1 MSISPTFDIR
11 NYGAK
16 GDSVTDDTIAIQK
29 AIDAASAAG
38 GGKVYIPGG
47 TWLVSDSD
55 GSGNALALK
64 SNVTLTG
71 DGAGDSVLK
80 LADGA
85 GSTTNASSTTSLLG
99 VVAGSTVR
107 DATVSNLSLDGNQ
120 VNGGGQVSGW
130 SQSGASSTNLLI
142 DGVTATN
149 FSGSGFDLTGAS
161 VHLTV
166 RNSTATGNTSDGFAL
181 GGSLPALTFQDNRA
195 LDNGGNGINVGLGG
209 VAMSL
214 TDSLASGNAGDG
226 IHVHEESGVDTGFF
240 SVIGGDVYGNGG
252 DGVHMRGIEY
262 GGVYRLDIHDN
273 GGSGVNLQGTTHIEV
288 SDNVIHANAQS
299 NDVPEVAIRNLGSE
313 NGTQNFVYDNLIT
326 GSAGSTF
333 GVAEVPSDAASV
345 EGSVIFGN
353 VINGT
358 HAGDISA
365 AGNQSQVYNNS
376 DVLIVRG
383 SAGAD
388 TLIGS
393 RSDELI
399 SGGAGRDR
407 IDGAAGDDVI
417 HGGAGADRLSGG
429 TGSDVFRFS
438 SVSDSYRTATTSFT
452 DRITDFDDASDRLD
466 LTLLGLSGL
475 GNGHNGTLKAT
486 YNAGTDITYLSS
498 LDADAAGNRF
508 QLALDGNHLSTLG
521 AANFFSSITGTSSDD
536 KLLGTAADDVLI
548 GGAGR
553 DNLSGDGGADRLLG
567 GSGGDTLMG
576 GAGAD
581 TLVYTRVS
589 DSLRNDASGSYTQRD
604 VITDFNSNG
613 HDRLDLT
620 ALGFKGL
627 GNGYDGTL
635 KVVLNLAGD
644 QTALKSLEPDADGN
658 RFEILINGNHLY
670 DLTASNVLF
679 ANPDDTRVDS
689 SQPLTSVNATGTA
702 GADTLYGDWGND
714 TLFGMAGND
723 VLAGSVGDDLLVGG
737 AGSDRLTGGSGADT
751 FRFDHISDSY
761 VGAADLITDFTTGH
775 DTLDV
780 SALGFTGLG
789 NGRDGSLQVSYN
801 ASSDRTYVRSNE
813 ADSAGQKFQVTLA
826 GDYSHSLHAD
836 DFAFSAAPN
845 AAEIKVVGV
854 AAPMD
859 HVVLSDA

>member
-85 GSTTNASSTTSLLG
+85 GLNTASLLG

-120 VNGGGQVSGW
+120 VSGSGQVSGW
-130 SQSGASSTNLLI
+130 SQSGASSTNLVI
-142 DGVTATN
+142 DGVTATK

-166 RNSTATGNTSDGFAL
+166 RNSTATGNSSDGFAL

-209 VAMSL
+209 VALSL

-407 IDGAAGDDVI
+407 IDGGAGDDVI

-567 GSGGDTLMG
+567 GSGGDTLTG

-581 TLVYTRVS
+581 TFVYTRVS
-589 DSLRNDASGSYTQRD
+589 DSLRNDASGSYAQRD

-801 ASSDRTYVRSNE
+801 ANSDRTYVRSNE

>member
-1 MSISPTFDIR
+1 MSITPTFDIR

-16 GDSVTDDTIAIQK
+16 GDAVTDDTVAIQK
-29 AIDAASAAG
+29 AIDAANAAG
-38 GGKVYIPGG
+38 GGKVYIPEG
-47 TWLVSDSD
+47 TWLVSDGD
-55 GSGNALALK
+55 ASGNALALK

-71 DGAGDSVLK
+71 DGAGNSVLK
-80 LADGA
+80 LADAA
-85 GSTTNASSTTSLLG
+85 GSSATGSSTSSLLG

-120 VNGGGQVSGW
+120 ANSAGQVSGW

-149 FSGSGFDLTGAS
+149 FSGSGFDLAGAS
-161 VHLTV
+161 VHMTV
-166 RNSTATGNTSDGFAL
+166 RNSTAVDNASDGFAL

-195 LDNGGNGINVGLGG
+195 LDNGGHGINVGLGG
-209 VAMSL
+209 VALSL
-214 TDSLASGNAGDG
+214 TDTLASGNVGDG
-226 IHVHEESGVDTGFF
+226 IHVHEDSGIDTGFF

-299 NDVPEVAIRNLGSE
+299 NDVPEVAIRTLGSD
-313 NGTQNFVYDNLIT
+313 NGAQNFVYDNLIT
-326 GSAGSTF
+326 GSAGSTW

-353 VINGT
+353 VINGIA
-358 HAGDISA
+358 AGDIST
-365 AGNQSQVYNNS
+365 AGNESQVYNNS
-376 DVLIVRG
+376 DVLILRG

-407 IDGAAGDDVI
+407 IDGGAGDDVI

-429 TGSDVFRFS
+429 TGSDVFRFTS
-438 SVSDSYRTATTSFT
+438 LSDSYRNATTSYT
-452 DRITDFDDASDRLD
+452 DRITDFNDASDRLD

-475 GNGHNGTLKAT
+475 GNGHDGTLKAT
-486 YNAGTDITYLSS
+486 YNATTDVTYLSS

-521 AANFFSSITGTSSDD
+521 AANFFSAINGTAGDD
-536 KLLGTAADDVLI
+536 RLLGTAGDDVLL

-553 DNLSGDGGADRLLG
+553 DTLSGDGGADRLLG
-567 GSGGDTLMG
+567 GSGGDTLTG

-581 TLVYTRVS
+581 TFVYTSAS
-589 DSLRNDASGSYTQRD
+589 DSLRNDASGSYAQRD
-604 VITDFNSNG
+604 LITDFNSNG
-613 HDRLDLT
+613 HDRIDLT
-620 ALGFKGL
+620 ALNYKGL

-658 RFEILINGNHLY
+658 RFEILLSGNHLY

-679 ANPDDTRVDS
+679 ANPDDTRTDS
-689 SQPLTSVNATGTA
+689 SQPLTSVNAVGTA
-702 GADTLYGDWGND
+702 GADTLYGDWGSD
-714 TLFGMAGND
+714 TLFGLGGND

-751 FRFDHISDSY
+751 FRFDQVSDSY

-789 NGRDGSLQVSYN
+789 DGRHDTLQVSYN

-826 GDYSHSLHAD
+826 GDYSHTLKAE
-836 DFAFSAAPN
+836 DFVFSAAGN

-854 AAPMD
+854 AAAMD

>member
-1 MSISPTFDIR
+1 MSITPYFDIR
-11 NYGAK
+11 NYGAT
-16 GDSVTDDTIAIQK
+16 GDSATDDTVAIQK

-38 GGKVYIPGG
+38 GGKVYVPAGV
-47 TWLVSDSD
+47 WRVSDAD

-64 SNVTLTG
+64 SNVILTG
-71 DGAGDSVLK
+71 DGAGESVLK
-80 LADGA
+80 LAEGT
-85 GSTTNASSTTSLLG
+85 GSGTTALVG

-107 DATVSNLSLDGNQ
+107 DAAVSNLSLDGSQ
-120 VNGGGQVSGW
+120 ASVGGQVSGW
-130 SQSGASSTNLLI
+130 SHAGASVTQVLI

-149 FSGSGFDLTGAS
+149 FSGSGFDLTGAATN
-161 VHLTV
+161 LTV
-166 RNSTATGNTSDGFAL
+166 RNSTATDNASDGFVI

-209 VAMSL
+209 VALSL
-214 TDSLASGNAGDG
+214 TDNVASGNAGDG
-226 IHVHEESGVDTGFF
+226 IYVHEQSGIDTGFF
-240 SVIGGDVYGNGG
+240 SIIGGDVSNNAG

-262 GGVYRLDIHDN
+262 GGVYRLDIQGN

-288 SDNVIHANAQS
+288 SDNVIHNNAQLA
-299 NDVPEVAIRNLGSE
+299 DVPEVAIRSVGAE

-326 GSAGSTF
+326 GGDGSTW

-358 HAGDISA
+358 GAGDISA
-365 AGNQSQVYNNS
+365 VGNASQVYNNS

-383 SAGAD
+383 SAAAD

-407 IDGAAGDDVI
+407 IDGGAGDDVI
-417 HGGAGADRLSGG
+417 VGGAGADRLSGG
-429 TGSDVFRFS
+429 SGHDVFRFTS
-438 SVSDSYRTATTSFT
+438 ASDSYRSATTSFS
-452 DRITDFDDASDRLD
+452 DRINDFNDATDRLD

-475 GNGHNGTLKAT
+475 GNGHDGTLKAT
-486 YNAGTDITYLSS
+486 YNAGSNVTYLSS
-498 LDADAAGNRF
+498 LDVDADGNRF
-508 QLALDGNHLSTLG
+508 QLALDGNHLSTLN
-521 AANFFSSITGTSSDD
+521 ADNFFSAVTGTANDD
-536 KLLGTAADDVLI
+536 RLSGTAGDDVLI

-553 DNLSGDGGADRLLG
+553 DTLSGDGGADRLLG
-567 GSGGDTLMG
+567 GSGGDTLTG

-581 TLVYTRVS
+581 TFVYTSVS
-589 DSLRNDASGSYTQRD
+589 DSLRNDASGSYAQRD
-604 VITDFNSNG
+604 LITDFNGNG

-620 ALGFKGL
+620 ALNFTGL
-627 GNGYDGTL
+627 GNGFDGTL

-658 RFEILINGNHLY
+658 RFEILLKGNHLY

-679 ANPDDTRVDS
+679 ANPDDSRTDS

-702 GADTLYGDWGND
+702 GVDTLYGDWGND
-714 TLFGMAGND
+714 TLSGLAGDD
-723 VLAGSVGDDLLVGG
+723 VLTGSVGDDLLAGG

-789 NGRDGSLQVSYN
+789 DGSDGSLKVTYN

-813 ADSAGQKFQVTLA
+813 ADSAGHKFQVALA
-826 GDYSHSLHAD
+826 GDYSHSLNAN
-836 DFAFSAAPN
+836 DFAFSAAGT
-845 AAEIKVVGV
+845 AADIQVVGV
-854 AAPMD
+854 APQVD
-859 HVVLSDA
+859 HLV